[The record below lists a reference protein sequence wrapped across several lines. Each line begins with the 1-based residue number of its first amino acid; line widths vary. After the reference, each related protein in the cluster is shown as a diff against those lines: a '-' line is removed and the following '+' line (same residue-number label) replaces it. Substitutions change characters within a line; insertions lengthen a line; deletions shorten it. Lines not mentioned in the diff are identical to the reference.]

1 MPPLISF
8 KRWLIPGILALGVLG
23 FVVLN
28 LLKPR
33 PAVQS
38 TAKPVPL
45 VQVEAISPAAGGIRI
60 HGSGLVKPQHELVVA
75 AEVSGRVQSVHP
87 QLVAGGQFSNGE
99 ALVVLDSAPF
109 EAALSQALADRASAQ
124 ASLRLAEQLYTRTQE
139 LIAKGFLSKQTLDE
153 RTSQRDQAAAGLA
166 RAEALVDSRQ
176 IDMSRSQIVARFT
189 GIVLSQ
195 RVSPGEIVQP
205 GRELARVFPSN
216 QLEVTVS
223 LTDRE
228 IALLGDVWRGSVG
241 TTTQT
246 RKISAEVVIRYGAQ
260 LLRWPARVD
269 RVEAAVDPTT
279 RTFNLV
285 VAVDNPWQ
293 AAAMKTV
300 ATSSAGPPLLVGM
313 YAHVEIEGLRPGPFA
328 KIPRKAL
335 RDGQHIWILSEN
347 KTLQIRPVSLLYET
361 DQTAYIGLEGLP
373 PRFQLITSD
382 IRVAAEGMALRT
394 ADPENSPPR
403 PAN

>member
-1 MPPLISF
+1 MHPLFSS
-8 KRWLIPGILALGVLG
+8 KRWLIPGILALGVAG
-23 FVVLN
+23 FVLMNV
-28 LLKPR
+28 LKPR
-33 PAVQS
+33 PAVQA

-60 HGSGLVKPQHELVVA
+60 QGSGLVKPQNELVIA
-75 AEVSGRVQSVHP
+75 AEVSGKVQSVHP
-87 QLVAGGQFSNGE
+87 QLVTGGQFSQGQP
-99 ALVVLDSAPF
+99 LVVLDPAPF
-109 EAALSQALADRASAQ
+109 EAALTQALAERTSAE
-124 ASLRLAEQLYTRTQE
+124 ANLRLAEQLYTRTQE
-139 LIAKGFLSKQTLDE
+139 LIAKGFLSRQTLDE

-166 RAEALVDSRQ
+166 RAQALVDSRQ
-176 IDMSRSQIVARFT
+176 IDMRRSQIVAPFT

-205 GRELARVFPSN
+205 GRELARVFPSSR
-216 QLEVTVS
+216 LEVTVS

-228 IALLGDVWRGSVG
+228 IALLGDIWRETVG

-246 RKISAEVVIRYGAQ
+246 RKISAEVIIRYGAQ

-285 VAVDNPWQ
+285 VAIDNPWK
-293 AAAMKTV
+293 AI
-300 ATSSAGPPLLVGM
+300 SRSPGSNPPPLLVGM
-313 YAHVEIEGLRPGPFA
+313 YAQVEIEGLRPGPFA

-335 RDGQHIWILSEN
+335 RDGQRIWILSEN
-347 KTLQIRPVSLLYET
+347 KALEILPVTPLYET

-382 IRVAAEGMALRT
+382 IRVPVDGMALRT
-394 ADPENSPPR
+394 ADPENNPPR